1 MEDVSLHY
9 LNWDQEEENT
19 GPASKMFHELH
30 VEQEEQYESFTAT
43 EFDDLYREVA
53 ELESDPDSLEDVW
66 KQWNTGSGEESQQ
79 YLDLHYC
86 EPCDM
91 YIDTPGEAEVH
102 ARDSH
107 DYDPLKPTLPK
118 YIHGE
123 RSMSVGDVVQD
134 REKDEFYMAQ
144 PIGFDEIQVLDENGG
159 ETL

>member
-1 MEDVSLHY
+1 VEDAVLYY
-9 LNWDQEEENT
+9 LNWDREDDNT
-19 GPASKMFHELH
+19 GPASTLFHELH
-30 VEQEEQYESFTAT
+30 VDEAEYESFTAT
-43 EFDDLYREVA
+43 EFEDLYREVA
-53 ELESDPDSLEDVW
+53 ELETNSDDPEDVW
-66 KQWNTGSGEESQQ
+66 RQWNTGSGQESQQ

-86 EPCDM
+86 EPCDE

-102 ARDSH
+102 ARDRH

-134 REKDEFYMAQ
+134 RAQGEYHMAQ
-144 PIGFDEIQVLDENGG
+144 PIGFEEITVLEEDRG